1 MFFTFAALLSC
12 LVNILQLIFPFYMFA
27 IYSNIVISY
36 STTSLANI
44 SAIACFCIV
53 ILGGVSFIR
62 SRLLA
67 MAGKDLIQSLR
78 KEFFAGM
85 VGGVSRND
93 PMAYRTGINDLD
105 MVQNYVSSPA
115 IYSLFDVPWSPF
127 YLVLIFLFQPALGL
141 IATLGALA
149 MIGLSIFQDR
159 LTRPSMTRAN
169 LQAIDNQRFVDSFL
183 RNVEVINGMGM
194 IPAITGRYL
203 GKTGR

>member
-1 MFFTFAALLSC
+1 
-12 LVNILQLIFPFYMFA
+12 
-27 IYSNIVISY
+27 
-36 STTSLANI
+36 
-44 SAIACFCIV
+44 
-53 ILGGVSFIR
+53 
-62 SRLLA
+62 
-67 MAGKDLIQSLR
+67 
-78 KEFFAGM
+78 M